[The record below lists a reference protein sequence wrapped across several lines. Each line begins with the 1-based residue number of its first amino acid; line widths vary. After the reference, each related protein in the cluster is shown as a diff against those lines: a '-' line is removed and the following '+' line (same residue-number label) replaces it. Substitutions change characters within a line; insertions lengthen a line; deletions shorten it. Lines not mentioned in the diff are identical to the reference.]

1 MLGLWNHRESGKLLD
16 ILNPKPLIRDDVM
29 TNEELINKLIEEAN
43 ALAEKGNVLLQLSR
57 KINPLFEKD
66 AYINHDASDKK
77 MVDQLYDRVL
87 MYIEWRDEVT
97 AKEITERFDL
107 PTGYPSYEDKTMFA
121 HIILN
126 YLKDLKYL
134 RCDETSKE
142 HLWSITEQGEEKS
155 KILRLVDN
163 NPWWDE
169 LYF

>member
-1 MLGLWNHRESGKLLD
+1 
-16 ILNPKPLIRDDVM
+16 M
-29 TNEELINKLIEEAN
+29 TNEELIIKLLEEAN
-43 ALAEKGNVLLQLSR
+43 ALANKGNVLLELSR
-57 KINPLFEKD
+57 NINPLFEKD
-66 AYINHDASDKK
+66 TYINDDESDKE
-77 MVDQLYDRVL
+77 MVNQLYDRVL